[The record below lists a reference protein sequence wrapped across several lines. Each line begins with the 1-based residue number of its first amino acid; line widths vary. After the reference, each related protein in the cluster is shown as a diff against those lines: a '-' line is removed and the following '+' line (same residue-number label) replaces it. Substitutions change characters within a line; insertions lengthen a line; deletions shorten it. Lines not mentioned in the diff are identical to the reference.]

1 MSAPKAALWKNL
13 PAHVRPPPGAIP
25 QRSQGSQPGTSGR
38 MNNSTARINSNSVPT
53 SFGQNFQGPVRRDW
67 QPSQGRGRGR
77 GRGGR
82 GRGQG
87 RIQKYNSTS
96 QKDPKCTLQQM
107 MDFLFDQ
114 F

>member
-1 MSAPKAALWKNL
+1 M
-13 PAHVRPPPGAIP
+13 I
-25 QRSQGSQPGTSGR
+25 
-38 MNNSTARINSNSVPT
+38 NSTARINNSVPT

-96 QKDPKCTLQQM
+96 QKDPKRTLRQM